1 MVTSSRSFRPP
12 GSPAALQS
20 FSLSRGHN
28 PNFRQL
34 LHAISDPNAKAP
46 ITVVVGAGAS
56 VDSGMPA
63 WDALVQKITSRLKNE
78 HARNLALTDDS
89 DGILRKSEYVLEMV
103 LSERGRGTQEE
114 LVRDALYGASIETV
128 PGQLANAIASL
139 VVDSGARV
147 RLATTNFDDVLE
159 TALGLTSKR
168 TVTPFVLEDA
178 AKWRRHRGL
187 SVLHLHGRL
196 PRAASAEGNLILTES
211 SFLKYG
217 LAVRE
222 VLTDCIR
229 EGPVVFIGL
238 SVTDPNL
245 VGPLWDTKGEGRF
258 PRFALHVP
266 PVLKEAA
273 ALAVGAA
280 DEAYE
285 TIDISRSYGVAKYS
299 FVEEK
304 LRLKP
309 LYLKSYGQM
318 TQALIEMRIAVKE
331 PRRYLHGRSAA
342 AGLAYGYRLT
352 RLLNTAYESIGC
364 KAPGDAPS
372 PDAAFALNK
381 LLREKLESGS
391 PLMELIDRFR
401 TAQRKELRAKIDEYG
416 SGYPLPPPLD
426 DEHFALFLW
435 LRSRESD
442 PDEARYAINLVGAS
456 PIAHADPYA
465 LRQNEP
471 ISPLSQYAM
480 AKSLFTG
487 NALRV
492 NLDVKQNPVA
502 WRGIM
507 CVPVRAWETG
517 SPLDTAALVTVG
529 GISLNTSHFIQ
540 PEVVESKIRP
550 VSLISV
556 LNGAQRRDFQSE
568 LEALAREILGLGRS
582 SAS

>member
-1 MVTSSRSFRPP
+1 
-12 GSPAALQS
+12 
-20 FSLSRGHN
+20 
-28 PNFRQL
+28 
-34 LHAISDPNAKAP
+34 
-46 ITVVVGAGAS
+46 
-56 VDSGMPA
+56 MPA

-78 HARNLALTDDS
+78 QARSLALTDDS

-114 LVRDALYGASIETV
+114 LVRDALYGASTETV

-139 VVDSGARV
+139 VVESGTRV

-168 TVTPFVLEDA
+168 TVTPFVLDDV
-178 AKWRRHRGL
+178 AKWKKARGL

-196 PRAASAEGNLILTES
+196 PRAAPAEGNLVLTES

-222 VLTDCIR
+222 VLTACIR

-245 VGPLWDTKGEGRF
+245 VGPLWDTKGEGKY

-273 ALAVGAA
+273 ELAVGAA

-285 TIDISRSYGVAKYS
+285 TIDISRSYGVAKYR

-304 LRLKP
+304 LSLKP

-331 PRRYLHGRSAA
+331 PKRYLQGRSAS

-352 RLLNTAYESIGC
+352 RLLDTAYGSIGC
-364 KAPGDAPS
+364 DPPSDAPS
-372 PDAAFALNK
+372 PDAAFELNK
-381 LLREKLESGS
+381 LLREKLKPDS
-391 PLMELIDRFR
+391 PLMQLVERFKA
-401 TAQRKELRAKIDEYG
+401 AQRKELRAKIDACG
-416 SGYPLPPPLD
+416 GGYPLPQPLD
-426 DEHFALFLW
+426 EEHFALFLW

-442 PDEARYAINLVGAS
+442 PNEARYAINLIGAS

-487 NALRV
+487 NALRL

-502 WRGIM
+502 WRGIV
-507 CVPVRAWETG
+507 CVPVRAWETAT
-517 SPLDTAALVTVG
+517 PLDSAALVTVG

-540 PEVVESKIRP
+540 PEIIDSKIRP

-556 LNGAQRRDFQSE
+556 LDSGQRRDFQSE
-568 LEALAREILGLGRS
+568 LEALAREILGLGR
-582 SAS
+582 